1 MVFTHNS
8 VSGNLFNLRNEIA
21 THKFAN
27 SIFAHN
33 IIDGSAYSGTESGTS
48 TSTTMEQTGA
58 ALTPNEYAGYWL
70 ECTSGTC
77 ADQKFRVTGHDAD
90 TFTIDGTWSGG
101 TPNNVTFRLMY
112 DSYVAVNDATA
123 SGGSTVTVVDSG
135 AGWTT
140 DQWANF
146 WFIGESGTCLNAEG
160 FIVSNTSDTL
170 TVDTTLGCTPDGTT
184 VYDIQNSFTTTPG
197 AGFYA
202 EYNAQTNNIYSEN
215 VIANFAASAFSLA
228 SGGNKILN
236 NTVSNTGLNGS
247 SCAVSSENTAYNT
260 GSIAIVGN
268 QFACDAAATG
278 AIAANWSSTSQLS
291 VNDNQISGTALG
303 TAIDAYAS
311 IMRGNDINCCVT
323 GIIPRQSVSLVSNNR
338 IIAAT
343 DAVSINDSVV
353 ATVVVGNVATAAI
366 NTNDTAD
373 YTVMIGNIPFGST
386 AECGI
391 VNGGVGANDICV
403 GNLGMKDVLSPN
415 GSTIIHGTTPPAT
428 CTVGEIFQDTNAAA
442 ADQFLSC
449 TATDTWTAQ

>member
-1 MVFTHNS
+1 VYGYGVSGKMPSDVTVENIVGIDTPSYQDHGAIAVVRFDSSKNILINSVSCSLSAPLLVVDSEVIATACVRYGETQSTMQVSNIVIDNITCNPSFFACVYDGSISNLGASGVRVTNSRFANQHSYGAVFGSDDSYVPIGEMVFTHNS

-247 SCAVSSENTAYNT
+247 SCAVSSENTAYNC
-260 GSIAIVGN
+260 N
-268 QFACDAAATG
+268 
-278 AIAANWSSTSQLS
+278 
-291 VNDNQISGTALG
+291 
-303 TAIDAYAS
+303 
-311 IMRGNDINCCVT
+311 
-323 GIIPRQSVSLVSNNR
+323 
-338 IIAAT
+338 
-343 DAVSINDSVV
+343 
-353 ATVVVGNVATAAI
+353 
-366 NTNDTAD
+366 
-373 YTVMIGNIPFGST
+373 
-386 AECGI
+386 
-391 VNGGVGANDICV
+391 
-403 GNLGMKDVLSPN
+403 
-415 GSTIIHGTTPPAT
+415 
-428 CTVGEIFQDTNAAA
+428 
-442 ADQFLSC
+442 
-449 TATDTWTAQ
+449 